1 MFVTVLWDLDDDPDG
16 NVQHIAEHGVTKDD
30 VEEVLQNPKNWTG
43 TSSHSSGM
51 PTVYGWTGAGV
62 HIVVVFEHVDDD
74 PLTVFPITAY
84 EVPPKRR
91 KKR

>member
-1 MFVTVLWDLDDDPDG
+1 MQITILWDLDDDADG
-16 NVQHIAEHGVTKDD
+16 NVAHVAEHGLTKDEVED
-30 VEEVLQNPKNWTG
+30 VLRNPDNWAG
-43 TSSHSSGM
+43 ESSRSSGM
-51 PTVYGWTGAGV
+51 PTVYGWTLTGL

>member
-1 MFVTVLWDLDDDPDG
+1 MADYNPLDLDDDAEG
-16 NVQHIAEHGVTKDD
+16 NVSHIAEHGLSKED
-30 VEEVLQNPKNWTG
+30 VENVLRNPKNWAG
-43 TSSHSSGM
+43 ESSRSSGQ
-51 PTVYGWTGAGV
+51 PTVFGWTESGL

-84 EVPPKRR
+84 EVTPKRR

>member
-1 MFVTVLWDLDDDPDG
+1 MQITILWDLDDEVEG
-16 NVQHIAEHGVTKDD
+16 NVSHIAEHGLTKDD
-30 VEEVLQNPKNWTG
+30 VEDVLRNPKNWSG
-43 TSSHSSGM
+43 ESSRSSGQ
-51 PTVYGWTGAGV
+51 PTVFGWTQSGL